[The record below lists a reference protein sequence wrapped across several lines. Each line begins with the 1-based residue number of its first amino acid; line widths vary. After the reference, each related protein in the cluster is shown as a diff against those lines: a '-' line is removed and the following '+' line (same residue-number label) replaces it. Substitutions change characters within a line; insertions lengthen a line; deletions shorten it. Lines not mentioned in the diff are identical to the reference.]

1 MRAAVVRWV
10 MHVRDAVEDDAE
22 AIAALADAPADVV
35 RNLVH
40 DRSVRVAERQQGNRD
55 PNVDTEADDTDLL
68 GFVSFDAHD
77 QTVHVTQFG
86 GTEAAC
92 ERLLAEPVRFAASER
107 MDVEVLVETEA
118 TEKKAAVEAAGFKT
132 AGTGPMFRGS
142 RTIRYRQR
150 P

>member
-1 MRAAVVRWV
+1 

-40 DRSVRVAERQQGNRD
+40 DRSVRVAEQQQGNRD
-55 PNVDTEADDTDLL
+55 PNVDTEADETDLL

-86 GTEAAC
+86 GTESAC
-92 ERLLAEPVRFAASER
+92 ERLLAEPVRFAASEN
-107 MDVEVLVETEA
+107 MGVEVLVETEA
-118 TEKKAAVEAAGFKT
+118 TDKKAAVEAAGFQT

-142 RTIRYRQR
+142 RTIRYRQE